1 MERLRAA
8 LLGCLLAGGVLFGA
22 RPVTPRHR
30 SLRPVVYATGL
41 GGGDTPLRDL
51 EPVWFQPLAPG
62 TTVVTLRAQAGL
74 PCAGRLPNLDAWCDW
89 PEQVAAPVPVPRP
102 RIRCIER
109 VAGRMH
115 PA

>member
-30 SLRPVVYATGL
+30 ALRPVVYASGL
-41 GGGDTPLRDL
+41 GGDTPVRDL

-62 TTVVTLRAQAGL
+62 TTAVTLRAQAGL

-89 PEQVAAPVPVPRP
+89 SPAASPAPVPRP

-109 VAGRMH
+109 VAGRLR